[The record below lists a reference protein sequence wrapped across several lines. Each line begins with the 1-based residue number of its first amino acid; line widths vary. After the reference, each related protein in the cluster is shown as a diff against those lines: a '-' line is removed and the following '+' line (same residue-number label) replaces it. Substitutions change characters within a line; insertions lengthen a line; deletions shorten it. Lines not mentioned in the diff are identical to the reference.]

1 MIDFLIFNT
10 FISQKVLVIFYYFF
24 ALFISVGF
32 VYFRNYLKKYPFFNK
47 IYKNLDKTE
56 KIWVMLVIIFIF
68 LMFELFL
75 RMFFEMMIGYF
86 DMHDYLHKFCLLYT
100 SPSPRDS

>member
-24 ALFISVGF
+24 ALFIPVGF

-86 DMHDYLHKFCLLYT
+86 DMHDYLHKLT
-100 SPSPRDS
+100 EIK